1 MFKEIP
7 LEPTEIKKAM
17 KMLMDNMITESWDWQ
32 SLAVWYGNRLPQYLW
47 SKCGWK
53 NVLSTRGWRW
63 QSFLSLLSKHTHE
76 IIRWAND
83 ELSWKDFVKV
93 IESDMNS
100 LIISKIYRL
109 ENFQSQN

>member
-7 LEPTEIKKAM
+7 SEPVDIKNAM
-17 KMLMDNMITESWDWQ
+17 KMLMDNMITEAWDWQ

-53 NVLSTRGWRW
+53 NILSIRGWRW

-83 ELSWKDFVKV
+83 EISWDAFVKV

-100 LIISKIYRL
+100 LIISKVYRL
-109 ENFQSQN
+109 ENFQS